1 MIELREMHE
10 PDLKELHAKLIL
22 KEEREP
28 KPDLKKELNMYLIPK
43 EGLNA
48 KLILKEERVP
58 DPDLKK
64 ESNIYL
70 IPKRIKRETDFE
82 RRTRT

>member
-48 KLILKEERVP
+48 KLILKK
-58 DPDLKK
+58 L
-64 ESNIYL
+64 Y
-70 IPKRIKRETDFE
+70 
-82 RRTRT
+82 

>member
-28 KPDLKKELNMYLIPK
+28 
-43 EGLNA
+43 
-48 KLILKEERVP
+48 

-70 IPKRIKRETDFE
+70 ITKKIKRETDFE
-82 RRTRT
+82 RRT